1 MNEKQIR
8 TMYAGLLGLVVL
20 TIIAGAA
27 SAYFVAPSTSL
38 GNESEQDQ
46 INIITVSGTG
56 TITMPP
62 DEVTVYLGVQTTS
75 NDAATAQKLNA
86 EKMEQVIKALQD
98 AGIAKDD
105 METSGYSIYPV
116 RDYYYGAYPV
126 SETVDQGITSYVVS
140 NQLKV
145 SVKDID
151 NVGSII
157 DSAVAAGANE
167 VNSVS
172 FTLSDETRQKA
183 REQALKNAV
192 KAAELDA
199 DTLADVLGVR
209 ITGAIQAGTSG
220 GSFESPALAM
230 EYAVA
235 ESRSGT
241 PIQPGDVSVSAY
253 VSVTYQF
260 E

>member
-8 TMYAGLLGLVVL
+8 TIYAGVLGLVVL
-20 TIIAGAA
+20 TTIAGVA

-38 GNESEQDQ
+38 GTDSGQ
-46 INIITVSGTG
+46 IQMNTITVTGTG
-56 TITMPP
+56 TVTMAP
-62 DEVTVYLGVQTTS
+62 DEVIVYLAVQTTS
-75 NDAATAQKLNA
+75 DDAETAQQINA
-86 EKMEQVIKALQD
+86 EKMEKVIMALQD

-105 METSGYSIYPV
+105 METAGYSIYPV
-116 RDYYYGAYPV
+116 RDYYGVYPV
-126 SETVDQGITSYVVS
+126 SEPEDPGITSYVVS

-145 SVKDID
+145 SMKDIY

-157 DSAVAAGANE
+157 DTAVAAGANE
-167 VNSVS
+167 VNSIS

-192 KAAELDA
+192 KSAELDA
-199 DTLADVLGVR
+199 DALAVALGVR
-209 ITGAIQAGTSG
+209 ITEAVQASTSG
-220 GSFESPALAM
+220 GSFASPVPAV

-235 ESRSGT
+235 DSRSST

-253 VSVTYQF
+253 VTMMYQF

>member
-1 MNEKQIR
+1 MNDKQIR
-8 TMYAGLLGLVVL
+8 NIYAGLLGLVVL

-27 SAYFVAPSTSL
+27 SAYFVAPSTSS
-38 GNESEQDQ
+38 GTESGQNQ
-46 INIITVSGTG
+46 MNTITITGTG
-56 TITMPP
+56 TVTMPP
-62 DEVTVYLGVQTTS
+62 DEVTMYMGVQTTS
-75 NDAATAQKLNA
+75 NDAATAQQINA

-105 METSGYSIYPV
+105 IETAGYSIYPV

-126 SETVDQGITSYVVS
+126 SEPEDPGITSYVVS

-145 SVKDID
+145 SIKDID
-151 NVGSII
+151 DVGSII
-157 DSAVAAGANE
+157 DTAVAAGANE
-167 VNSVS
+167 VNSIT

-199 DTLADVLGVR
+199 DALAVALGVR
-209 ITGAIQAGTSG
+209 ITEAVQASTSG
-220 GSFESPALAM
+220 GSFAGPAPAV

-235 ESRSGT
+235 ESKSST

-253 VSVTYQF
+253 VTVMYQF